1 MSQNKMLITEE
12 KEGLLEILESRFL
25 KNMHRHPNL
34 VWENIAEKLKLDPS
48 KLLALHMMEAT
59 GGEPDVVSFN
69 EETKEYLF
77 IDCSAETPTGRRG
90 ICYDQEA
97 LNARK
102 ANKPHHS
109 AKGMAESMGVKLLTE
124 AQYFSL
130 QTLGDFDTKTSSWLD
145 TPIDIR
151 KKGGAIFGDKRYGR
165 TFIYHNGADSYYAV
179 RGFRSCLWV

>member
-1 MSQNKMLITEE
+1 MNPIKALPH
-12 KEGLLEILESRFL
+12 KEIDYLLQVLKSRFL
-25 KNMHRHPNL
+25 QNMYRHPNL

-48 KLLALHMMEAT
+48 KLLALHEMEAT

-69 EETKEYLF
+69 EENNEYLF
-77 IDCSAETPTGRRG
+77 IDCAAETPTRRRSV
-90 ICYDQEA
+90 CYDQEA
-97 LNARK
+97 LESRK

-124 AQYFSL
+124 PQYFSL
-130 QTLGDFDTKTSSWLD
+130 QTLGEFDTKTSSWLD

-151 KKGGAIFGDKRYGR
+151 KKGGVIFGDKRYGR
-165 TFIYHNGADSYYAV
+165 TFIYHNGAESYYAV